1 MSNMAT
7 ITPRIVWDTLSLKQE
22 FIKRDANKK
31 SRSPARVKQS
41 VMTGLHTNESV

>member
-22 FIKRDANKK
+22 FIKSDANKK
-31 SRSPARVKQS
+31 KAGARQ
-41 VMTGLHTNESV
+41 ESNNLL